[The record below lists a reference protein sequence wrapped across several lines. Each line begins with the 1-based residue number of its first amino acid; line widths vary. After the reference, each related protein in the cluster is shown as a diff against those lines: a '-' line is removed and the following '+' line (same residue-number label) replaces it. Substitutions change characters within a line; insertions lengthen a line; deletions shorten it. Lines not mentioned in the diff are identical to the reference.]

1 MTAQPTLPA
10 LRTGGRAALAQ
21 ALSWIEIGADP
32 SAVAAL
38 LDAAVSEAH
47 GYLVGLTGPPGVG
60 KSTLANA
67 LIRRWRQAGETVA
80 VLAVDPSS
88 RQTGGALLGDRARMS
103 IDPEDR
109 GLFMRSMAARDRLG
123 GLSNQ
128 AIGAAVLMAA
138 IFDRVL
144 VESVGIGQSEADI
157 SLVSDS
163 VVLCVQP
170 GSGDSLQFMKAG
182 IMELPDVIA
191 VCKADLGPPALRAKA
206 DVEAALALFS
216 VSQDEWQRRVLVV
229 SATSGEGLLTLDAAL
244 DQHRN
249 FLAEPGR
256 RAERRAGQQ
265 LAWVAEDLKAQFG
278 EAGLAAVAPA
288 IAIGSGHGPF
298 GLAASLAARLYRH
311 LNALT

>member
-1 MTAQPTLPA
+1 MTARPTLPA
-10 LRTGGRAALAQ
+10 LRTGGRAALAR
-21 ALSWIEIGADP
+21 ALSWIEIAADP
-32 SAVAAL
+32 PAVAAL
-38 LDAAVSEAH
+38 LDAAVAEAR

-60 KSTLANA
+60 KSTLANG
-67 LIRRWRQAGETVA
+67 LVRRWRAAGQTVA

-88 RQTGGALLGDRARMS
+88 RYTGGALLGDRARMA

-128 AIGAAVLMAA
+128 AIGAAALMAA
-138 IFDRVL
+138 LFDRVL

-182 IMELPDVIA
+182 IMELPDVI
-191 VCKADLGPPALRAKA
+191 VIGKADLGLPALRARA
-206 DVEAALALFS
+206 DVEAALALIS
-216 VSQDEWQRRVLVV
+216 STQDEWRRPVLAV
-229 SATSGEGLLTLDAAL
+229 SATAGGGLADLDEVL
-244 DQHRN
+244 DQHRA
-249 FLAEPGR
+249 FLAGAGRGAAR
-256 RAERRAGQQ
+256 RASRQ
-265 LAWVAEDLKAQFG
+265 LAWVAEGLKAQFG

-288 IAIGSGHGPF
+288 LALGGDGPF
-298 GLAASLAARLYRH
+298 SLAERLAGRLQRH
-311 LNALT
+311 IDRLA